1 MLDVSRSVRKRPL
14 RCCSTSAGSPS
25 RSSSEYGAPL
35 IWNSSVSAI
44 RPCAPM
50 MPSEGLAT
58 TSGSGSAGRRPG
70 RNSRV
75 KQSCRLLNSVFF
87 ASDKSRSENSRQQA
101 IEASRTSG
109 FSILLNQPMKRV
121 MAARGIRLVSRK
133 LRSSCSVKAAIRPFT
148 VINLLDGLASAGGM
162 DSPLSILSL
171 SAAALAGAAVTFPK
185 LQARLALSR
194 AKHRSLTGHSKMS
207 KMVARLVPHYEFDVD
222 EFFRSDGAPSEVAM
236 QRQDA
241 FFRLAGIYQD
251 RYAKGRQMTAEAAAH
266 ISDLQFTESY
276 RVPFQYS
283 RLVRENLGTSA
294 FVQSSA
300 GVTVT
305 DVDGNVSY
313 DLTGS
318 YGVNIFGNDFYKE
331 CITEAEKRAHA
342 LGPVLGPYHPV
353 ITDNVRRLCEIS
365 GLDEVSF
372 HMSGT
377 EAVMQAVRLAR
388 YHTRLTHLVR
398 FAGAYHGWWGDV
410 QPGVGNPVS
419 AHHTYTLAEMSERT
433 LDVLKTRRD
442 IACVLVN
449 PLQALHPNANAPG
462 DSSLVDSSRSA
473 HYDRAAYTAWLK
485 SLREV
490 CTERGIV
497 LIFDEVFVGFRLAV
511 GGAQEYFG
519 VRADMVTYGKSL
531 AGGLPVGVVCGRK
544 DLMRRFRDDR
554 PADVCFARGTFNSHP
569 YVMTAMDEFLSRLGN
584 PGIRARYAG
593 LEELWNKRAEQLNQR
608 LAASD
613 LPVRVSNISS
623 IWMVQYTE
631 PSRYNWMLQ
640 YYLRAEGLALS
651 WVGTGRLIFSL
662 NYTDAGFGEVADRFV
677 AATEKMKRD
686 GWWWH
691 DASLTDKGIKRQILK
706 ELLAKRLGR

>member
-1 MLDVSRSVRKRPL
+1 
-14 RCCSTSAGSPS
+14 
-25 RSSSEYGAPL
+25 
-35 IWNSSVSAI
+35 
-44 RPCAPM
+44 
-50 MPSEGLAT
+50 
-58 TSGSGSAGRRPG
+58 
-70 RNSRV
+70 
-75 KQSCRLLNSVFF
+75 
-87 ASDKSRSENSRQQA
+87 
-101 IEASRTSG
+101 
-109 FSILLNQPMKRV
+109 
-121 MAARGIRLVSRK
+121 
-133 LRSSCSVKAAIRPFT
+133 
-148 VINLLDGLASAGGM
+148 M

-207 KMVARLVPHYEFDVD
+207 KTVARLLPHYEFDID
-222 EFFRSDGAPSEVAM
+222 DFFRSDGAPIDVAM
-236 QRQDA
+236 HRQDG
-241 FFRLAGIYQD
+241 FFRLANLYSE
-251 RYAKGRQMTAEAAAH
+251 RYATGRQMTAEAAER
-266 ISDLQFTESY
+266 ISDLQFTEAY

-283 RLVRENLGTSA
+283 RLVREHLSTSA

-331 CITEAEKRAHA
+331 CIAEAEKRAHA

-353 ITDNVRRLCEIS
+353 ISDNVRRLCEIS

-388 YHTRLTHLVR
+388 YHTRRSHLVR

-419 AHHTYTLAEMSERT
+419 PHETYTLAEMSGQT
-433 LDVLKTRRD
+433 LHVLKTRRD

-462 DSSLVDSSRSA
+462 NSALVDSSRKGSF
-473 HYDRAAYTAWLK
+473 DREAYGAWLK
-485 SLREV
+485 KLREV
-490 CTERGIV
+490 CNQRGIV
-497 LIFDEVFVGFRLAV
+497 LIFDEVFVGFRLAA

-519 VRADMVTYGKSL
+519 VQADMVTYGKSL

-554 PADVCFARGTFNSHP
+554 PADICFARGTFNSHP
-569 YVMTAMDEFLSRLGN
+569 YVMTAMDEFLSRLASPNFNSVYHGLDETWN
-584 PGIRARYAG
+584 RRAA
-593 LEELWNKRAEQLNQR
+593 ALNDR
-608 LAASD
+608 LAAEG
-613 LPVRVSNISS
+613 LPVRVSNLSS
-623 IWMVQYTE
+623 IWMVHYTE

-662 NYTDAGFGEVADRFV
+662 NYTEADFAEVADRFV
-677 AATEKMKRD
+677 AATAKMKRD
-686 GWWWH
+686 GWWWR
-691 DASLTDKGIKRQILK
+691 DAALTDKTIRRKILK
-706 ELLAKRLGR
+706 EMFTRKRS